1 MATDDSPMTG
11 TSTSSDDEPI
21 ETLVEGRARRSTA
34 GRNMGALLDAE
45 ADDELALLFAE
56 DEDDEEFTSGEEEG
70 ASGEDEQGEG
80 VEDEADDMQLDSSSD
95 DEDDRGPNEPGDE
108 LEGER
113 ELERQARAERLARK
127 RKEHDSM
134 MKFPASRKRVKI
146 GPTAATESITGPTT
160 PTPRP
165 KKKSERISWLPTPE
179 DGPTRSSSRR
189 QTMQNKELTH
199 ARLKDSEEKRVRLI
213 ATMEE
218 AARRKQKLKPKVMTQ
233 EERLAEA
240 AKTERLNSKSLNRWE
255 EMERKRSEEQKAK
268 LAALQNRRLSGAVT
282 TWWSGLAKWIN
293 GKLAQVGAKEVKQAP
308 DVERKRKGAKDRDD
322 SPKRAKSMK
331 TERVAEGADEKKKTI
346 PPGHDKSP
354 DNQAG
359 KTVVE
364 GQTQETMKDAQP
376 QGVIFDPPQ
385 APGSF
390 LDGIHIYASMKDD
403 VPHAPATSNQAPSS
417 MPAQPA
423 STPASIPCAAQE
435 PTPSTSTTVPEHP
448 SQAKHSQATPLE
460 ETGISTKTTPESC
473 EPSPEGSEP
482 ILLSAKTEHQQ
493 SQKSFPDIEVQKTGS
508 EGSPAAAP
516 PSPSL
521 SQQPRDKKPESPAVA
536 IHVDENNKNPQA
548 QQTQS
553 KSTSISPPTQP
564 PLTPQQEPQL
574 EKPPPEQPQPEQQQP
589 EPQPEQPQ
597 PSIPT
602 PPPTIEHSSRN
613 LLILEN
619 FENKTP
625 QEREEFNIF
634 FNSRKPQRLQ
644 KISQELCPITSRL
657 ARYRDPETKLPYAN
671 AVAYREIRQTLAN
684 RYAWSGLL
692 GCFVGPIGV
701 GARGVPERF
710 LAPNAP
716 PPPTAVSVGDGGG
729 GSGGGGRGSVGSLG
743 SAGGSRSGSGAEGV

>member
-1 MATDDSPMTG
+1 MAADDSPMTG

-34 GRNMGALLDAE
+34 GKNMGALLDAE

-70 ASGEDEQGEG
+70 AAGEEEEEGEG
-80 VEDEADDMQLDSSSD
+80 AEEEADDMLLDSSSD
-95 DEDDRGPNEPGDE
+95 DEDDRGPGEPGDE

-134 MKFPASRKRVKI
+134 MKFPALRKRVKI

-268 LAALQNRRLSGAVT
+268 LAALQNRRLEGAVT

-293 GKLAQVGAKEVKQAP
+293 GKLAQVGAKEVTQAP
-308 DVERKRKGAKDRDD
+308 EVERKRKGGKDRGD
-322 SPKRAKSMK
+322 SPKRAKSKK
-331 TERVAEGADEKKKTI
+331 TEGVGEGGGEKAI
-346 PPGHDKSP
+346 PLGHDKSS

-359 KTVVE
+359 KTAVE
-364 GQTQETMKDAQP
+364 GQTQETKKDAQS
-376 QGVIFDPPQ
+376 QQVIFGPPQ

-403 VPHAPATSNQAPSS
+403 VPQAPATSNQAPSS
-417 MPAQPA
+417 MPPQPA
-423 STPASIPCAAQE
+423 STPASIPCEPQE
-435 PTPSTSTTVPEHP
+435 PTPSTSNPVPEHP
-448 SQAKHSQATPLE
+448 SQGKPSQATSVE
-460 ETGISTKTTPESC
+460 KTATSTKATPESS
-473 EPSPEGSEP
+473 ELTPKGSES
-482 ILLSAKTEHQQ
+482 ILLPAKTEHQQ
-493 SQKSFPDIEVQKTGS
+493 SQKAFPGIEVQITRS

-516 PSPSL
+516 ASPSL
-521 SQQPRDKKPESPAVA
+521 SQQPQDKNPESPAVA
-536 IHVDENNKNPQA
+536 IHVDENNTNPQA

-564 PLTPQQEPQL
+564 PLTQQQEPQL
-574 EKPPPEQPQPEQQQP
+574 EKPQPEQ
-589 EPQPEQPQ
+589 PQPEQPQ

-644 KISQELCPITSRL
+644 KISQELCPITSRP

-716 PPPTAVSVGDGGG
+716 PPPTAVLVGDGGS
-729 GSGGGGRGSVGSLG
+729 GSGSGSGNGTGGGGSGSVGSLG
-743 SAGGSRSGSGAEGV
+743 SAGGSRSGSGVEGV

>member
-1 MATDDSPMTG
+1 MAADDSPMTG
-11 TSTSSDDEPI
+11 TNISSDDEPI
-21 ETLVEGRARRSTA
+21 ETLVEGRTRRSTA
-34 GRNMGALLDAE
+34 GKNMGALLDAE
-45 ADDELALLFAE
+45 ADDELTLLFAE
-56 DEDDEEFTSGEEEG
+56 DDDDEEFTSGEEEG
-70 ASGEDEQGEG
+70 AAGKEEEVEGAEDE
-80 VEDEADDMQLDSSSD
+80 VDDMQLDSSSD
-95 DEDDRGPNEPGDE
+95 DDDDRGPDEPGDE

-134 MKFPASRKRVKI
+134 MKFPALRKRVKI

-268 LAALQNRRLSGAVT
+268 LAALQNRRLEGAVT

-293 GKLAQVGAKEVKQAP
+293 GRLAQVGAKEVKQAP
-308 DVERKRKGAKDRDD
+308 EVERKRKGGKDRDD
-322 SPKRAKSMK
+322 SPKRAKCKK
-331 TERVAEGADEKKKTI
+331 TEKAGEGADDKKKTI
-346 PPGHDKSP
+346 PPGHDKGP
-354 DNQAG
+354 DNQAA
-359 KTVVE
+359 KTPVE
-364 GQTQETMKDAQP
+364 GQMQHTKKDAQP
-376 QGVIFDPPQ
+376 QHVVFGPPQ

-403 VPHAPATSNQAPSS
+403 VSQAPTTSNQAPSS
-417 MPAQPA
+417 IPAQSAPM
-423 STPASIPCAAQE
+423 PASITWAPQA
-435 PTPSTSTTVPEHP
+435 PTLSTSTTAPEHP
-448 SQAKHSQATPLE
+448 SQTKPSQAVSVE
-460 ETGISTKTTPESC
+460 ETGILTKKTLESSGPKPEA
-473 EPSPEGSEP
+473 SES
-482 ILLSAKTEHQQ
+482 ILLPAKTEQKE
-493 SQKSFPDIEVQKTGS
+493 SQKAFPEIEAQITGS
-508 EGSPAAAP
+508 EGCPAAAP
-516 PSPSL
+516 ASPSL
-521 SQQPRDKKPESPAVA
+521 SQWPQNKKPESPGVA
-536 IHVDENNKNPQA
+536 IHVDGNNKDPQA
-548 QQTQS
+548 QQIHS
-553 KSTSISPPTQP
+553 KPTSISSPTQP
-564 PLTPQQEPQL
+564 PLTPQQEPQQ
-574 EKPPPEQPQPEQQQP
+574 EKPQPEQQQS
-589 EPQPEQPQ
+589 EQPQPEQPQ

-644 KISQELCPITSRL
+644 KIPQELCPITSRP

-716 PPPTAVSVGDGGG
+716 PPPTAVLVGD
-729 GSGGGGRGSVGSLG
+729 GSGGGSAIGGGSSTGSGTGGGGNGSVGSLG
-743 SAGGSRSGSGAEGV
+743 SAGE

>member
-1 MATDDSPMTG
+1 MAVDDSPMTDS
-11 TSTSSDDEPI
+11 STSSDDEPI

-34 GRNMGALLDAE
+34 GKNMGALLDAE

-56 DEDDEEFTSGEEEG
+56 DEDDEEFESGEEEG
-70 ASGEDEQGEG
+70 AAGEG
-80 VEDEADDMQLDSSSD
+80 EEVEGAEYEADEMLDSSSD
-95 DEDDRGPNEPGDE
+95 DEDDRGPDEPGDE
-108 LEGER
+108 LEGEK
-113 ELERQARAERLARK
+113 ELERQVKAERLARK

-134 MKFPASRKRVKI
+134 MKFPALRKRVKI
-146 GPTAATESITGPTT
+146 GPTATAESITGPTT

-213 ATMEE
+213 ATMEA

-268 LAALQNRRLSGAVT
+268 LAALQNRRLEGAVT

-293 GKLAQVGAKEVKQAP
+293 GRLAQVGAKEVKQAP
-308 DVERKRKGAKDRDD
+308 EIERKRKGGRDRDE
-322 SPKRAKSMK
+322 SPKRAKSKK
-331 TERVAEGADEKKKTI
+331 TERVEEKGGEKAI
-346 PPGHDKSP
+346 PPGHDKGP

-359 KTVVE
+359 KTAVE
-364 GQTQETMKDAQP
+364 EQTQETKKDAQP
-376 QGVIFDPPQ
+376 QQVVFGPPP

-403 VPHAPATSNQAPSS
+403 VPQAPSS

-423 STPASIPCAAQE
+423 PTLASTPSAPQE
-435 PTPSTSTTVPEHP
+435 PTASISNTAPEHP
-448 SQAKHSQATPLE
+448 SQAKPSQAAPVE
-460 ETGISTKTTPESC
+460 ETGTSSKATPDSAELM
-473 EPSPEGSEP
+473 PKGSES
-482 ILLSAKTEHQQ
+482 ILQPAKTEHQE
-493 SQKSFPDIEVQKTGS
+493 SQKQFPRIKVQITRS
-508 EGSPAAAP
+508 EGSPATDQA
-516 PSPSL
+516 SPSV
-521 SQQPRDKKPESPAVA
+521 SQQPQDKKPESPAVA
-536 IHVDENNKNPQA
+536 IHVDENSKNPQD
-548 QQTQS
+548 QQTQIQA
-553 KSTSISPPTQP
+553 KSTSPPTQP
-564 PLTPQQEPQL
+564 PPTQPSATQPPLTQKQEPPA
-574 EKPPPEQPQPEQQQP
+574 EE
-589 EPQPEQPQ
+589 PQ

-602 PPPTIEHSSRN
+602 PPPTVEHSSRN
-613 LLILEN
+613 LIILEN
-619 FENKTP
+619 FESKTP

-634 FNSRKPQRLQ
+634 FNSRKPQKLQ
-644 KISQELCPITSRL
+644 KIPLELCPITSRP

-716 PPPTAVSVGDGGG
+716 PPPTAVLVGDAGG
-729 GSGGGGRGSVGSLG
+729 GSGTSGSGGSVASLG
-743 SAGGSRSGSGAEGV
+743 SDCAGGSRSGSGVEGA